1 MEKDLNI
8 FGTTVTV
15 SFLQRKLRTVF
26 NTKCTFGPR
35 FAMQRI
41 GCKQGFLSVTV
52 RLWFD
57 WQGADCGRLP
67 TSLVLKIPSTEILA
81 KNIRYTTVEELQE
94 QHDRLE
100 VILKVGHASET
111 AFYQL
116 ARRDARLMGVLV
128 PTCYYAQHF
137 RRSGSQSGLL
147 LFDDLCDVAAVK
159 PLYNGL
165 SPRALRALSI
175 LVVVLLGNL
184 NVDLLSYTGNC
195 DNDDSEEGHDE
206 DANKTSCISA
216 SSWVFEQLANLHAY
230 SLTNWT
236 WHIGADK
243 ILRSTFL
250 EVQSAFPWITRR
262 RIYRTIASLQQDFS
276 NFFLVDN
283 GRASLLD
290 ELAAVV
296 EDQLAYHN
304 GRLVHKELGMVSVLT
319 HGDLWTNNILWRKV
333 PDYDGE
339 TFDEIVAIIDWQN
352 SHAGN
357 VAEDFVRLLGSSVD
371 PEVRRGELDHL
382 IEYYHGCLL
391 AKLRERNVHEIPYT
405 VDQIKH
411 AYERLFGQGLLIML
425 PSLSGHADEGNG
437 MLGDEHV
444 QERKRCILHR
454 CRCLIED
461 FLMYRRK
468 LLDEQNR
475 AVYHSA
481 NALLQL

>member
-165 SPRALRALSI
+165 SPRALRA
-175 LVVVLLGNL
+175 
-184 NVDLLSYTGNC
+184 
-195 DNDDSEEGHDE
+195 
-206 DANKTSCISA
+206 
-216 SSWVFEQLANLHAY
+216 VFEQLANLHAY

-339 TFDEIVAIIDWQN
+339 TFDEIVAIIDWQ
-352 SHAGN
+352 
-357 VAEDFVRLLGSSVD
+357 VR
-371 PEVRRGELDHL
+371 
-382 IEYYHGCLL
+382 
-391 AKLRERNVHEIPYT
+391 
-405 VDQIKH
+405 
-411 AYERLFGQGLLIML
+411 
-425 PSLSGHADEGNG
+425 
-437 MLGDEHV
+437 
-444 QERKRCILHR
+444 
-454 CRCLIED
+454 
-461 FLMYRRK
+461 
-468 LLDEQNR
+468 
-475 AVYHSA
+475 
-481 NALLQL
+481 

>member
-1 MEKDLNI
+1 MDKDLSV

-15 SFLQRKLRTVF
+15 SFLQRKLRTAF
-26 NTKCTFGPR
+26 NTRCTFGPQ
-35 FAMQRI
+35 FSIQQI

-52 RLWFD
+52 RLRFD
-57 WQGADCGRLP
+57 WQGDDCARLP

-81 KNIRYTTVEELQE
+81 KNIRYTTLEEMHE

-100 VILKVGHASET
+100 MILKVGHASET

-116 ARRDARLMGVLV
+116 ARRDAHLMGVLV
-128 PTCYYAQHF
+128 PMCYYAQHF

-147 LFDDLCDVAAVK
+147 LFDDLCDTGAVK

-165 SPRALRALSI
+165 SPRALRA
-175 LVVVLLGNL
+175 
-184 NVDLLSYTGNC
+184 
-195 DNDDSEEGHDE
+195 
-206 DANKTSCISA
+206 
-216 SSWVFEQLANLHAY
+216 VFEQLANLHAY

-243 ILRSTFL
+243 MLRSTFL
-250 EVQSAFPWITRR
+250 EVQQAFPLITRH
-262 RIYRTIASLQQDFS
+262 RIYRTIASLQQDFG

-290 ELAAVV
+290 ELAAAV
-296 EDQLAYHN
+296 EDQLALHN
-304 GRLVHKELGMVSVLT
+304 GQLVHQELGMVSVLT

-333 PDYDGE
+333 PDSDGE
-339 TFDEIVAIIDWQN
+339 TFDEIIALIDWQN
-352 SHAGN
+352 AHAGN

-382 IEYYHGCLL
+382 LEYYHGCLL
-391 AKLRERNVHEIPYT
+391 ARLRGRNVHGIPYT
-405 VDQIKH
+405 VEQIKH
-411 AYERLFGQGLLIML
+411 AYERFFGQGLLIML

-437 MLGDEHV
+437 LLGEEHV
-444 QERKRCILHR
+444 QERQRCILHR

-461 FLMYRRK
+461 FLTYKRK
-468 LLDEQNR
+468 LEEEQNT
-475 AVYHSA
+475 AVYPA
-481 NALLQL
+481 NILL